1 MRGIIITDKNKERIQ
16 KIVKYAKANE
26 KDIFLGIRENQIHLY
41 VKGGSRFLRFCTNG
55 DYAYINSKYI
65 YAKNGKLLIDDLKV
79 ENRKSNT
86 ETKIKI
92 DYILDNNMLDML
104 KQKVEGYEKNTPE
117 KEFKQMLIQEINTNS
132 DYYAYDIEYR
142 FNSKNKELNKKYIDA
157 IHGKNSQPDLMLIS
171 KPVNNKIEILFCEV
185 KYGNKSFNGGPL
197 GSGIVGHVGKFVK
210 FINLAN
216 KYDEIKEDLLTE
228 VKNIMGFYA
237 DKNQGLIKNKNF
249 ADIKYD
255 DIELKPGKD
264 AIQFCFILGG
274 CDDKIESLFKNRLGL
289 EEKDIKYN
297 VKKLLNRKENEKIE
311 NEDVM
316 YYPKYDDMVDFKY
329 MRYDSNGRIKFDLK
343 NDGKKI
349 SKTDFRRDNVYI

>member
-1 MRGIIITDKNKERIQ
+1 MRGINITDKNKARIQ
-16 KIVKYAKANE
+16 KLAQYAKDYE
-26 KDIFLGIRENQIHLY
+26 EDIFLGIRENQIHLY

-55 DYAYINSKYI
+55 DYAYINSRYI
-65 YAKNGKLLIDDLKV
+65 YAKNGKLLIDGLKV

-86 ETKIKI
+86 EAKIKI
-92 DYILDNNMLDML
+92 DYILENNMLEKL
-104 KQKVEGYEKNTPE
+104 KQKVEDYEKNTPE
-117 KEFKQMLIQEINTNS
+117 KEFKQKLIQEINTNS

-171 KPVNNKIEILFCEV
+171 KPVDNKVEILFCEV
-185 KYGNKSFNGGPL
+185 KYGKKSFDGGPL
-197 GSGIVGHVGKFVK
+197 GSGIVGHVGKFVN
-210 FINLAN
+210 FINIAN
-216 KYDEIKEDLLTE
+216 EYNEIKNDLLTE
-228 VKNIMGFYA
+228 VKNIMSFYA
-237 DKNQGLIKNKNF
+237 DKNRGLIKNKNF
-249 ADIKYD
+249 TNIDYEN
-255 DIELKPGKD
+255 IELKTGKD

-289 EEKDIKYN
+289 EGKDIKYN

-316 YYPKYDDMVDFKY
+316 YYPKYDEMVDFKY
-329 MRYDSNGRIKFDLK
+329 MRYDNKEKIKFDLK

-349 SKTDFRRDNVYI
+349 SKTDFKN